1 MPKIL
6 ALALMLIFSNVSLA
20 IEEEQISIESSE
32 IQEEEIAENDDN
44 FKHNKNYA
52 KIQIL
57 NKITAKISQL
67 DIKIGSEII
76 FDSLKIKALS
86 CWKSSPYDL
95 SENKI
100 LLDIEDKKI
109 NTEKYSKI
117 FEGWMFSSSPAISG
131 IEHPIYDIVAID
143 CHD

>member
-1 MPKIL
+1 MLKIWIFV
-6 ALALMLIFSNVSLA
+6 LMFACSQTSIAV
-20 IEEEQISIESSE
+20 EEEQISIENLE
-32 IQEEEIAENDDN
+32 IPEEEPAENDDN
-44 FKHNKNYA
+44 FRHNKNYA

-57 NKITAKISQL
+57 NKITAKTNYL
-67 DIKIGSEII
+67 NIKVGSEIL

-109 NTEKYSKI
+109 NTEEYHKI
-117 FEGWMFSSSPAISG
+117 FAGWMFSSSPAIAS